1 MHSEFDAAGLLQRR
15 MRLLVTTRPVA
26 WLSARYLPGLDRLA
40 FRLTRGRVTP
50 SAWITGLPIVQM
62 TTVGARTGQPRTV
75 RLLGIPHCDGYLIIA
90 ANFGEEENP
99 AWYYNVRAHPRVTI
113 TTSATSRDYDVYELE
128 GDERAAG
135 FDRALLLNPGWTRF
149 RQRTVSRVIPVL
161 RITPS
166 AQSI

>member
-75 RLLGIPHCDGYLIIA
+75 RLLGIPHGDGYLIIA

-113 TTSATSRDYDVYELE
+113 TTSATSRDYDVHELE

-149 RQRTVSRVIPVL
+149 RERAVSRVIPVL